1 VSLWSTRARGS
12 SRSFPIA
19 TRCKKRLSQTL
30 VKKLGDKAEFTFID
44 APLELPL
51 EDGQEVA
58 MRSWWHSAHSSGDV
72 KDAVAAVQV
81 RARAC

>member
-1 VSLWSTRARGS
+1 VSLRSTRARGS
-12 SRSFPIA
+12 STSHPSA
-19 TRCKKRLSQTL
+19 TEKRLSQTL
-30 VKKLGDKAEFTFID
+30 VKKLGDKAEFTFIE